1 MTRAVVVLMCALAV
15 AACGKRGDLV
25 PPPGKQPP
33 APIWEQ
39 QGPQPPVTPPVTPST
54 KPATPP
60 ATQQSPSNTPG
71 N

>member
-1 MTRAVVVLMCALAV
+1 MTRAVLVLMCALGL

-39 QGPQPPVTPPVTPST
+39 QRPQPPT

-60 ATQQSPSNTPG
+60 AAPQAPSASPG

>member
-1 MTRAVVVLMCALAV
+1 MTRAVVLLVCALAV

-39 QGPQPPVTPPVTPST
+39 QGPQPPVTPPTE
-54 KPATPP
+54 PATPP
-60 ATQQSPSNTPG
+60 AAPQAPSASPG

>member
-1 MTRAVVVLMCALAV
+1 MTRAAVLLMCLLAA

-33 APIWEQ
+33 APIWEK
-39 QGPQPPVTPPVTPST
+39 QGPTPPVTPNPQAPT
-54 KPATPP
+54 D
-60 ATQQSPSNTPG
+60 TPG

>member
-1 MTRAVVVLMCALAV
+1 MTRAVVLLMCALAV

-39 QGPQPPVTPPVTPST
+39 QGPQPPVTPPTE
-54 KPATPP
+54 PATPP
-60 ATQQSPSNTPG
+60 AAPQAPSASPG

>member
-1 MTRAVVVLMCALAV
+1 VNRAVVFLMCALAV

-39 QGPQPPVTPPVTPST
+39 QGPTPPTTPG
-54 KPATPP
+54 TPQALP
-60 ATQQSPSNTPG
+60 QPPSNTPG

>member
-1 MTRAVVVLMCALAV
+1 MTRAVVLLMCALAV

-39 QGPQPPVTPPVTPST
+39 QGPQPPVAPPTE
-54 KPATPP
+54 PATPP
-60 ATQQSPSNTPG
+60 AAPQAPSASPG

>member
-33 APIWEQ
+33 VPIWEQ
-39 QGPQPPVTPPVTPST
+39 QGPQPPVTPPT
-54 KPATPP
+54 KPAVPP
-60 ATQQSPSNTPG
+60 APQEKSQSPSNTPG

>member
-1 MTRAVVVLMCALAV
+1 MTRAVVLLMCALAV

-39 QGPQPPVTPPVTPST
+39 QGPQPPVTPPTE
-54 KPATPP
+54 PATPP
-60 ATQQSPSNTPG
+60 AAPHAPSASPG

>member
-1 MTRAVVVLMCALAV
+1 MTRAPVARALVFLMCALAV

-39 QGPQPPVTPPVTPST
+39 QGPQPPT
-54 KPATPP
+54 KPATSP
-60 ATQQSPSNTPG
+60 AAPQAPSGSPWN
-71 N
+71 

>member
-1 MTRAVVVLMCALAV
+1 MTRAVVFLMCAVAV

-39 QGPQPPVTPPVTPST
+39 QGPTPPTTPANF
-54 KPATPP
+54 PANSP
-60 ATQQSPSNTPG
+60 ANSPEASQAPSASPRN
-71 N
+71 

>member
-39 QGPQPPVTPPVTPST
+39 QGPQPPVTPPT
-54 KPATPP
+54 KPAVPP
-60 ATQQSPSNTPG
+60 APQEKSQSPSNTPG